1 MNKRQSLESGSLAR
15 WHLEEQVAERFARDE
30 RDAQATW
37 HVIAISREVGS
48 GGAIVARLV
57 AQELGFRL
65 YDRELITTL
74 AERLQAEALDEQV
87 PSAVEN
93 VLRGAL
99 ERIPSTA
106 GYRRI
111 LSELLH
117 EIAAEG
123 KVVILGRGSTILLP
137 HALRVRIVAP
147 MDVRIARVAELE
159 SLTPAAA
166 RKMVEQIDAKRRD
179 FFRVHFKRDVDDP
192 ASYDLMVN
200 TERTSLKHAAGLVM
214 CAVERRRQSSEQ
226 PEPAS

>member
-1 MNKRQSLESGSLAR
+1 
-15 WHLEEQVAERFARDE
+15 
-30 RDAQATW
+30 
-37 HVIAISREVGS
+37 
-48 GGAIVARLV
+48 
-57 AQELGFRL
+57 
-65 YDRELITTL
+65 
-74 AERLQAEALDEQV
+74 
-87 PSAVEN
+87 
-93 VLRGAL
+93 
-99 ERIPSTA
+99 
-106 GYRRI
+106 
-111 LSELLH
+111 
-117 EIAAEG
+117 
-123 KVVILGRGSTILLP
+123 
-137 HALRVRIVAP
+137 